1 MQVINESNKPNI
13 IFKNSVENHFIF
25 LRGFSINSKLINEK
39 VMNIIEIIRIVLLET
54 PNDQLNKLIT
64 PQCQRYIE

>member
-1 MQVINESNKPNI
+1 MQVINERNKPNI

-25 LRGFSINSKLINEK
+25 LSGFSTNSKLMKEK
-39 VMNIIEIIRIVLLET
+39 VMNIIEIKGIVLLET
-54 PNDQLNKLIT
+54 PNDQLNRLIT